1 MAVTEEKSFIASA
14 VETIK
19 TIFYALLIAGVFRT
33 LFFQPFWIPS
43 GSMKDTLLI
52 GDFLFVNKMA
62 YGYSYAS
69 CPKIQISRFGV
80 DIDADDFC
88 GFLKDRDTR
97 IFGGDPK
104 RGDVVVFRHPVT
116 GSDYIKR
123 LVGLPGDKIQ
133 MQGGVLKINGKAVKI
148 EVVADFV
155 ETYGPQGSQRNLPI
169 CSNGV
174 VGMGADCIKRK
185 YIETLPNDVSHG
197 ILDTID
203 QDKMQLGGRINVDS
217 TKVYSVPED
226 HFFFMGDNRDNSS
239 DSRVPQSIGGV
250 GFVPMKDIVGRADRI
265 LFSSAG
271 SSILAFWTW
280 RSDRFFK
287 GVI

>member
-1 MAVTEEKSFIASA
+1 MDEIEEKSFVASA
-14 VETIK
+14 VETLK
-19 TIFYALLIAGVFRT
+19 TIVYALLIAGVFRT

-69 CPKIQISRFGV
+69 CPKIQIPRFGV
-80 DIDADDFC
+80 NIDADDFC
-88 GFLKDRDTR
+88 GFLKDREMR
-97 IFGGDPK
+97 ILGGEPK
-104 RGDVVVFRHPVT
+104 RGDVVVFRHPIT

-123 LVGLPGDKIQ
+123 LIGLPGDKIQ
-133 MQGGVLKINGKAVKI
+133 MQAGVLQINGTAVEI
-148 EVVADFV
+148 EPTIDFE
-155 ETYGPQGSQRNLPI
+155 ETYEPQGSQRNRPI
-169 CSNGV
+169 CANGV
-174 VGMGADCIKRK
+174 VGLGANCIKKK
-185 YIETLPNDVSHG
+185 YIETLPNGVSHG
-197 ILDTID
+197 ILDTFD
-203 QDKMQLGGRINVDS
+203 QDAMQLSGRMNVDS
-217 TKVYSVPED
+217 TKVYSVPEG

-239 DSRVPQSIGGV
+239 DSRVPQTIGGV

-280 RSDRFFK
+280 RSDRYFK
-287 GVI
+287 AVN